1 MALSNSVAAWGTP
14 AFAVTFAAEVQ
25 ALDPSQLPLQAG
37 LAHSSHVSAE
47 TTLTVLVMET
57 AATATQLQVNAGVF
71 YSGVIAGSCCSDDPT
86 PVCEQPEYCTLR
98 FEIDRKT
105 AIARVML
112 VDTDNA

>member
-1 MALSNSVAAWGTP
+1 MVLSNSVAVWGTP

-25 ALDPSQLPLQAG
+25 ALDLGQLPLQAG

-47 TTLTVLVMET
+47 TPLTVLVMET
-57 AATATQLQVNAGVF
+57 TESVTHLQIKAGVF

-86 PVCEQPEYCTLR
+86 PMCEQPEYCTLR
-98 FEIDRKT
+98 FEIDRDT
-105 AIARVML
+105 SVARVML